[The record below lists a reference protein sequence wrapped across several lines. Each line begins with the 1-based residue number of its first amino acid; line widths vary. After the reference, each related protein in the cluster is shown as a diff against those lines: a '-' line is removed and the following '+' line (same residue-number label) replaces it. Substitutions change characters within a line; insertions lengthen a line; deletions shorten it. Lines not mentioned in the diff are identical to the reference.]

1 MPQARDSSNRLP
13 RSLRVKSIVATIQ
26 PLEWMASVDL
36 MWEKCKHIV
45 STSGS
50 TGWASPT
57 SSRLYPLACP
67 RPQEFSPRLALLIAW
82 LRISGVQLYQYLD
95 DILLL
100 GDSPH
105 EVQQSVRK
113 TLQVLIQAGFIVN
126 LKKSHLNPTQD
137 LV

>member
-1 MPQARDSSNRLP
+1 MGEVQAHCQYLRFHWLGQSYQFKTLPFGLSSAP
-13 RSLRVKSIVATIQ
+13 RVFTKT
-26 PLEWMASVDL
+26 
-36 MWEKCKHIV
+36 
-45 STSGS
+45 
-50 TGWASPT
+50 
-57 SSRLYPLACP
+57 
-67 RPQEFSPRLALLIAW
+67 LALLIAW
-82 LRISGVQLYQYLD
+82 LTISGVHLYQYLD